1 MRKILFTFLL
11 LISLMADA
19 QINPKEG
26 FIITN
31 QKDTIYGLIDY
42 RSNTVN
48 AKECTFKANNESEY
62 KTYAP
67 GQISAYRF
75 KETGKFYI
83 SKKYENEDEV
93 FAEFLISG
101 MMNLYRVEMGFRKIY
116 YVENEEGKMVKY
128 ENMEEDLNYDYNEA
142 KKRAQTLYSHVAK
155 STHATDDIKIG
166 NMSDNQMIKM
176 VRDYHADVCTSN
188 EECIKYEYDEEQE
201 GDVNKCRPTIIV
213 GGGYATCINNSLWK
227 GNKGGAFYTIGAGL
241 DFERNRMG
249 KGLVFQ
255 LSMLASYISS
265 SKKSHNPITYASL
278 NAGAMYRYGLEKTTR
293 FTSRF
298 GLSYAAFDGS
308 IKSTR
313 NYDYEDHYGSG
324 SLGIYAGGGIEVPI
338 HTHAVNFNI
347 EYRCYNLARIH
358 IIQGTASFRF

>member
-116 YVENEEGKMVKY
+116 
-128 ENMEEDLNYDYNEA
+128 
-142 KKRAQTLYSHVAK
+142 T
-155 STHATDDIKIG
+155 
-166 NMSDNQMIKM
+166 
-176 VRDYHADVCTSN
+176 
-188 EECIKYEYDEEQE
+188 
-201 GDVNKCRPTIIV
+201 
-213 GGGYATCINNSLWK
+213 W
-227 GNKGGAFYTIGAGL
+227 
-241 DFERNRMG
+241 
-249 KGLVFQ
+249 
-255 LSMLASYISS
+255 SS
-265 SKKSHNPITYASL
+265 SGLTPSSAALAIKLILKKSN
-278 NAGAMYRYGLEKTTR
+278 
-293 FTSRF
+293 FSR
-298 GLSYAAFDGS
+298 SS
-308 IKSTR
+308 
-313 NYDYEDHYGSG
+313 
-324 SLGIYAGGGIEVPI
+324 
-338 HTHAVNFNI
+338 AV
-347 EYRCYNLARIH
+347 
-358 IIQGTASFRF
+358 TV